1 MAFRSP
7 RPCHCCVVFI
17 QLLCL
22 STSAS
27 APVEQACTE
36 CESGEHGLELL
47 QQQLRLRFDAAQQRL
62 ERALPVTWVHFPK
75 AGSSFINVL
84 IHMPGF
90 CPTAA
95 PELSVDEEHFGCRF
109 ATNFYKACPDLCD
122 AQHMRCQ
129 ASPHECI
136 GSRYPELEGHMVGL
150 FRQPEQRALSAYYDD
165 ARTWMV
171 LGTDCTHQNN
181 AKPSVPIFARYIAG
195 TVAYQL
201 VGEGLP
207 NFEGGGHFM
216 IPGLVNIPERTPAMA
231 EEAIRRVRHGFAFVG
246 ITEEWDLSI
255 CLFHAMFGS
264 QCRATDFQDTRS
276 AYPGKSANDLYD
288 TAALEGFR
296 DEIDGMVYDEAVR
309 IFRNNLI
316 RFNVS
321 MDSCRDCFAQAG
333 LAPSGT

>member
-1 MAFRSP
+1 
-7 RPCHCCVVFI
+7 
-17 QLLCL
+17 
-22 STSAS
+22 
-27 APVEQACTE
+27 
-36 CESGEHGLELL
+36 
-47 QQQLRLRFDAAQQRL
+47 
-62 ERALPVTWVHFPK
+62 
-75 AGSSFINVL
+75 
-84 IHMPGF
+84 
-90 CPTAA
+90 
-95 PELSVDEEHFGCRF
+95 
-109 ATNFYKACPDLCD
+109 
-122 AQHMRCQ
+122 
-129 ASPHECI
+129 
-136 GSRYPELEGHMVGL
+136 
-150 FRQPEQRALSAYYDD
+150 
-165 ARTWMV
+165 MV